1 MLFLEL
7 KARFGDEKVA
17 QLLVVAA
24 RDDKVKIDVRPLV
37 TVQLNYWHQGG
48 KTAEDI
54 FNLLKLSEV
63 GDELFDS
70 PMFRTWI
77 SYVTNLNDK
86 NSDELMFSVIKK
98 HYDDDILD
106 KLFVEAKKEGNYE
119 NHCLKI
125 GGGDVAEPRK
135 NDRRRMTTGTMASF
149 GLNDF
154 YTGNDVSPF
163 I

>member
-1 MLFLEL
+1 
-7 KARFGDEKVA
+7 FGDEKVA

-54 FNLLKLSEV
+54 FNLLKLSE
-63 GDELFDS
+63 
-70 PMFRTWI
+70 
-77 SYVTNLNDK
+77 